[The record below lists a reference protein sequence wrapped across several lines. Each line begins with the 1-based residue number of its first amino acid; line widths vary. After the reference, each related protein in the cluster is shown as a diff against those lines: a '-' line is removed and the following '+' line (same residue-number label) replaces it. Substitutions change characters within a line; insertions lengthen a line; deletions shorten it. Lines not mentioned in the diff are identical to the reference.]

1 MQQNKHHAVRLQPK
15 LIALATSMAVAMLAS
30 QAQAQQA
37 VDAPAPAAQQ
47 AVATPA
53 VESPAAAEQATAPAA
68 APAAAGASGASGAQA
83 ASGSSAAPAGQA
95 SGADANANTVVVTG
109 FRASLNSALNTKK
122 NADGIVDVIKA
133 EDISKFPDANLAES
147 LQRVPGVALERGDGG
162 EGKQIT
168 VRGLNAGFTRV
179 RINGIEG
186 VAATGAS
193 DINGSTNRGRGF
205 DFSVFASELF
215 NSLSVRKT
223 SEAAVEEG
231 SLGATVDLRTGRPF
245 DFKGRTISFG
255 LQESYR
261 EMGKKTQP
269 RVTGLISDRWETPYG
284 RFGALIS
291 GAWSKRRAQ
300 EEGYEAVSIV
310 AANTDGGFCS
320 PLGVTPQTPA
330 NNPVKGVTATSCGTG
345 ADRLSNA
352 AAYND
357 VFSRRDDYGGLLA
370 NPAAGN
376 GAFHPRIPRF
386 RRSMTDYERLG
397 MTGALQWKPN
407 ADTDVNLDLM
417 YGKFDNIRYDNY
429 ISAIS
434 FGRTMDQANGK
445 PQTSIVDAHFNENGS
460 WDYGKF
466 NDVDIRSEGLVDVY
480 KTIFKQHVFTVG
492 HRFSDTLRGNFM
504 HGVSD
509 SKLDEPMRA
518 TVQFDAPNVDGFS
531 FDFRQNR
538 NVPIL
543 NFGIDVS
550 DPKNF
555 TFGPQEANGTLHGQ
569 FVGRYL
575 KTTNRLQTTQ
585 ADVEWEVNDHITLK
599 TGFSARKNRW
609 TNLELGSG
617 GNGLTLPAG
626 TTVADYTQQIT
637 GFGKNLGGTGV
648 PTSWATVDLDKF
660 RAAWDIECH
669 CAAVPGSEYNY
680 LTQSNRN
687 VEEKINAVFGMV
699 DFNYDVGPVTFRGN
713 LGVRGAETKLSSMAL
728 INVNGQLTPNYGYKK
743 YRDWLPAL
751 NLTAILPN
759 DVFLRFSAGKVLSRP
774 DYVGLTPSVSVNTTG
789 QSVSIGNPNLDPIR
803 ANTFDVQGE
812 WYYAKNAMVGLGI
825 FRKDM
830 KSFIQGVS
838 ELQTYSSLGI
848 PNDLLQTSTGCS
860 ITGGTPA
867 CPTQPDTLVTVS
879 RQVNTSGGPLN
890 GAEFS
895 WQTPFSFLPGAWS
908 NFGMMANVTRVKSK
922 IKYLTRLDNPRTTTN
937 EELSIITN
945 FTGLSPRANNFTLY
959 YDDEKFS
966 ARVSRAYR
974 SSYYRAIRGNVDGHD
989 YLVADASTTYDM
1001 STSYQVTPQLR
1012 ISFEAQNLSNEPTR
1026 YYNDTQR
1033 QDTLLYVRSGRTLV
1047 LGASYKF

>member
-1 MQQNKHHAVRLQPK
+1 MQTPQPGSM
-15 LIALATSMAVAMLAS
+15 ALAALAVCAMAAHAHAHARQATGDADQLDGQQIS
-30 QAQAQQA
+30 QAAAQ
-37 VDAPAPAAQQ
+37 PAAQ
-47 AVATPA
+47 AAP
-53 VESPAAAEQATAPAA
+53 EPAAQ
-68 APAAAGASGASGAQA
+68 SGAQA
-83 ASGSSAAPAGQA
+83 VAQASGQSRQQGASGSSAQSASQG
-95 SGADANANTVVVTG
+95 SGAEANTVVVTG

-133 EDISKFPDANLAES
+133 EDISKFPDANLAEA

-162 EGKQIT
+162 EGRQIT
-168 VRGLNAGFTRV
+168 VRGLNSGFTRV

-223 SEAAVEEG
+223 AEAAVEEG

-320 PLGVTPQTPA
+320 PLGVTPQTPPNDA
-330 NNPVKGVTATSCGTG
+330 AKGVNARSCGFG
-345 ADRLSNA
+345 ADRLGDPT
-352 AAYND
+352 AYNE
-357 VFSRRDDYGGLLA
+357 VFGRRDDYGGLVA

-397 MTGALQWKPN
+397 LTGALQWKPN

-434 FGRTMDQANGK
+434 FGRTMAQANGK
-445 PQTSIVDAHFNENGS
+445 PQTSIVEAEFNNDGR
-460 WDYGKF
+460 WIYGKF

-480 KTIFKQHVFTVG
+480 KTIFKQHVLTVG
-492 HRFSDTLRGNFM
+492 HRFTDRLRANFM

-509 SKLDEPMRA
+509 SELNEPMRA

-538 NVPIL
+538 DVPIL
-543 NFGIDVS
+543 NFGIDVANP
-550 DPKNF
+550 DNF

-575 KTTNRLQTTQ
+575 NTTNRLQTTQ
-585 ADVEWEVNDHITLK
+585 ADVEWEVNDNLTFK
-599 TGFSARKNRW
+599 AGVSARKNRW
-609 TNLELGSG
+609 GNLELASG
-617 GNGLTLPAG
+617 GNGLALPAG
-626 TTVADYTQQIT
+626 TTVGDYTQQIT

-680 LTQSNRN
+680 LTQSNRW
-687 VEEKINAVFGMV
+687 VEERINAVFASV
-699 DFNYDVGPVTFRGN
+699 DFKYDVGPVTLRGN
-713 LGVRGAETKLSSMAL
+713 AGVRGAETKLDSMAI
-728 INVNGQLTPNYGYKK
+728 INVNNQLQPNYGYKK

-751 NLTAILPN
+751 NLTAILPR
-759 DVFLRFSAGKVLSRP
+759 DIFLRFSAGKVLSRP

-803 ANTFDVQGE
+803 ADTFDLQGE
-812 WYYAKNAMVGLGI
+812 WYYAKNAMVGLGL
-825 FRKDM
+825 FRKNM
-830 KSFIQGVS
+830 KSFIQGAS
-838 ELQTYSSLGI
+838 EQAVYSSLGI
-848 PNDLLQTSTGCS
+848 PLELLQTPTGCS

-879 RQVNTSGGPLN
+879 RQVNTSGGPLK
-890 GAEFS
+890 GMEFS
-895 WQTPFSFLPGAWS
+895 WQTPFSFLPGLWS
-908 NFGMMANVTRVKSK
+908 NFGMMANVTRVHSK
-922 IKYLTRLDNPRTTTN
+922 IKYLTRLDNPRTPDN
-937 EELSIITN
+937 EELFMITN
-945 FTGLSPRANNFTLY
+945 FTGLSPRANNLTLY

-974 SSYYRAIRGNVDGHD
+974 STYYRGIRGNVDGHD
-989 YLVADASTTYDM
+989 YLVADGTTTYDL

-1033 QDTLLYVRSGRTLV
+1033 QDTLLYVKSGRTFV